1 MAYEGFKKLKQHLS
15 KNSAIKNPGALAAA
29 IGNAKFGKEKF
40 QKHATAGT
48 SLAHTA
54 PKKGYK
60 GLK

>member
-1 MAYEGFKKLKQHLS
+1 MGFKKLREHLKKS
-15 KNSAIKNPGALAAA
+15 GAKNPDALAAS
-29 IGNAKFGKEKF
+29 IGRAKFGKEMY

-54 PKKGYK
+54 PKKGNK